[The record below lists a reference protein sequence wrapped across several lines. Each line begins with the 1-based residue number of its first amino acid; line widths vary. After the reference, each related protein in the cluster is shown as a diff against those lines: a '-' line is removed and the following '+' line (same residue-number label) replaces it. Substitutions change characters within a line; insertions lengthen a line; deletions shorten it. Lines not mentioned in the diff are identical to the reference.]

1 MQKMIRISWEKQQN
15 FDLMEK
21 TAPPLLMLT

>member
-1 MQKMIRISWEKQQN
+1 MQKMIRISLEKQQN

-21 TAPPLLMLT
+21 TASPLHMLT